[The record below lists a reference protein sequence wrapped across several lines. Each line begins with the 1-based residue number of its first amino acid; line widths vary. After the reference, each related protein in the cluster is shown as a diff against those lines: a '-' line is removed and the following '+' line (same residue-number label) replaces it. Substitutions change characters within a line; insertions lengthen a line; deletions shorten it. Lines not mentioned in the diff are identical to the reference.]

1 MVTKKQVKP
10 KAKPKAKPKVRPK
23 KASPK
28 KKKMVE
34 KLPFCTTAPSAEQHR
49 AHNEDAPCN
58 DSREGRR
65 R

>member
-1 MVTKKQVKP
+1 MATKKQVKS
-10 KAKPKAKPKVRPK
+10 KAKPK

-28 KKKMVE
+28 KKKTVE

-49 AHNEDAPCN
+49 AHNEDGPC
-58 DSREGRR
+58 DDGRKGRR